1 MRTTTKENQARLNAA
16 YESALSAGR
25 INNMQDFAD
34 LICKNRSFVASMIGG
49 STAVSQKTIEQ
60 VETIFEKEGIQIEQ
74 TTGTQFNNTG
84 VNNGEQKN
92 GVDPSEIVRT
102 LTNEMA
108 AQREQYAAQFE
119 KLFNMLEREQNTR
132 EQLLQRIT
140 N

>member
-60 VETIFEKEGIQIEQ
+60 VEAIFEKEGIRIEQ
-74 TTGTQFNNTG
+74 TAGTQFNNTG

-92 GVDPSEIVRT
+92 GVDPSEIVKT